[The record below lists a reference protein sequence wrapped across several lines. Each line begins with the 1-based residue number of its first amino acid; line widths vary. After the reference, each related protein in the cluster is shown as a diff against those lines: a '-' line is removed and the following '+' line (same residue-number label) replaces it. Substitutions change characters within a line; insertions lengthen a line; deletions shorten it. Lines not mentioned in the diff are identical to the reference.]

1 MSGRGPRGRAR
12 SRTDTAQ
19 TPIPAS
25 TSEAESGR
33 GRGIVPT
40 TTELTP
46 AAAGGGSPTGS
57 GSGSG
62 SGGSPTSG
70 AGTSDKSRES
80 PPQPAVGRAATR
92 GKPAIQPQG
101 PLETGVLDPLSRLS
115 LQGEPQEQRR
125 QREIEL
131 VPFTKPPTCTDK
143 KGKNNNFIF

>member
-19 TPIPAS
+19 APIPAS

-40 TTELTP
+40 TTELAPT
-46 AAAGGGSPTGS
+46 AAGGGSPTGS

-62 SGGSPTSG
+62 GSPTSG
-70 AGTSDKSRES
+70 AGNGSDKSRES

-115 LQGEPQEQRR
+115 LQGEHQEQRR

-131 VPFTKPPTCTDK
+131 VPFTKPPTCADK
-143 KGKNNNFIF
+143 RGTNINFIF

>member
-19 TPIPAS
+19 APIPAS

-40 TTELTP
+40 TTELAPT
-46 AAAGGGSPTGS
+46 AAGGGSPTGS
-57 GSGSG
+57 GSG
-62 SGGSPTSG
+62 GSPTSG
-70 AGTSDKSRES
+70 AGNGSDKSRES

-115 LQGEPQEQRR
+115 LQGEHQEQRR

-131 VPFTKPPTCTDK
+131 VPFTKPPTCADK
-143 KGKNNNFIF
+143 RGTNINFIF